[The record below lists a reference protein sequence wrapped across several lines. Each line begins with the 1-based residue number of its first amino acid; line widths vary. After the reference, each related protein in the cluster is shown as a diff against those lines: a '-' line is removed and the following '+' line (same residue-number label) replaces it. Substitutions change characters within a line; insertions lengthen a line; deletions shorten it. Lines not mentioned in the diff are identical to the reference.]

1 MPRIP
6 AVVASLLLLASC
18 ATTPDVPPLAKFDLA
33 PSGKLRAGINFG
45 NVLLA
50 GKDPKTGEPRGVVV
64 DLAREL
70 ARRLG
75 VPLEMIPFE
84 SAGKMADAVKGGVWD
99 VAFLATD
106 PARANEISFSAP
118 FTEIESTYLVPAGS
132 PLKAIADVD
141 RPGVRVAVSAK
152 SAYDLHLSRTLKHA
166 ELVRAPSVHASY
178 ELFIA
183 QKLDALAGARP
194 ALITYAEQHP
204 GSRVLEGRY
213 STVQHAVGTA
223 KAREAAAK
231 YLREFAED
239 VKASGFVARSIEKNA
254 ARGLTVAPAAG
265 TK

>member
-1 MPRIP
+1 MPRIA
-6 AVVASLLLLASC
+6 AVIASFVLLASC
-18 ATTPDVPPLAKFDLA
+18 ATTLVPPLAKFDLA
-33 PSGKLRAGINFG
+33 PSGKLRVGINFG

-64 DLAREL
+64 DLAHEL
-70 ARRLG
+70 GKRLG
-75 VPLEMIPFE
+75 VPIEMIPFE
-84 SAGKMADAVKGGVWD
+84 SAGKMADAVKSGVWD

-106 PARANEISFSAP
+106 PARAKEIAFSAP
-118 FTEIESTYLVPAGS
+118 YAEIESTYLVPAGS
-132 PLKAIADVD
+132 PLKTIADVD
-141 RPGVRVAVSAK
+141 RAGVRVAVSAK
-152 SAYDLHLSRTLKHA
+152 SAYDLYLSRTLKHA

-183 QKLDALAGARP
+183 QKLDALAGVKP

-204 GSRVLEGRY
+204 GSRVLQGGY
-213 STVQHAVGTA
+213 STVQQAIGTP

-231 YLREFAED
+231 YLHEFAEN

-254 ARGLTVAPAAG
+254 ARGLTVAPAA

>member
-1 MPRIP
+1 MPRIA
-6 AVVASLLLLASC
+6 AVVASFLLLASC
-18 ATTPDVPPLAKFDLA
+18 ATTPEMPPLAKFDLA

-45 NVLLA
+45 NMLFA
-50 GKDPKTGEPRGVVV
+50 GKDSKTDEPRGVVV

-84 SAGKMADAVKGGVWD
+84 SAGKMADAVKSGAWD
-99 VAFLATD
+99 VAFLAID
-106 PARANEISFSAP
+106 PARAKEISFSAP

-132 PLKAIADVD
+132 TLKTIADVD

-152 SAYDLHLSRTLKHA
+152 STYDLYLSRTLKHA
-166 ELVRAPSVHASY
+166 ELVRAPNPHASY

-183 QKLDALAGARP
+183 QKLDALAGVRP

-213 STVQHAVGTA
+213 STVQHAIGTP

-231 YLREFAED
+231 YLHEFAEN
-239 VKASGFVARSIEKNA
+239 VKASGFVARSIDRNA
-254 ARGLTVAPAAG
+254 VRGLTVAPAAA